1 MEKSYPNWKLPEDDK
16 DRLAARI
23 LDDLLGGR
31 FLNPPADEPPGLS
44 AAAAAPRTAHEI
56 IVELSRLY
64 GIRRWDRDAFRTIL
78 LGRVYPAWKR
88 DFAATVESGGLRIES
103 SGCPIRNETAR
114 DPRVCLLCQ
123 AAQEH
128 LAQDAMPTQRL
139 AMRFLETVAG
149 GGSRCVAILRERK

>member
-1 MEKSYPNWKLPEDDK
+1 MEKPHPNWKLPDDDK
-16 DRLAARI
+16 DRLAAHI
-23 LDDLLGGR
+23 LDELLGGQLLGPR
-31 FLNPPADEPPGLS
+31 ADEPPGLG

-88 DFAATVESGGLRIES
+88 DFAATVESGGIRIEN
-103 SGCPIRNETAR
+103 SGCPIREKTAQ

-123 AAQEH
+123 ATQEH

-139 AMRFLETVAG
+139 AMRFLETAADG
-149 GGSRCVAILRERK
+149 GPRCVAILRERS